1 MNTCPAL
8 RNLVPGLRRRS
19 VCFPGEEPVSF
30 FQMNSRMFRW
40 KRWLGAGAVAWLCA
54 VPAPAFESLTF
65 DLPSGAKESFWR
77 DELARRWQ
85 GRTEQAIEGGRIDVL
100 TDREAVEV
108 EFPHKWHEGIGQAL
122 HYASATGKQGVLAVI
137 AYARGEENL
146 RTRSRNQLELI
157 ARQCQTDGIRM
168 VVLFPNR
175 AEEFAHNGRPVADG
189 PPRYWL
195 SGESGVRHNDEC
207 VYFGKSKGRLCGPHE
222 GRPCKDC
229 GG

>member
-1 MNTCPAL
+1 MPKGCWWRA
-8 RNLVPGLRRRS
+8 G
-19 VCFPGEEPVSF
+19 G
-30 FQMNSRMFRW
+30 
-40 KRWLGAGAVAWLCA
+40 LGALLVLGAIS
-54 VPAPAFESLTF
+54 APAWETMTF

-137 AYARGEENL
+137 AYAQGEANL
-146 RTRSRNQLELI
+146 HGKSRETLEMIEKICLTNDI
-157 ARQCQTDGIRM
+157 KM

-175 AEEFAHNGRPVADG
+175 PEEFNHQPVPA
-189 PPRYWL
+189 
-195 SGESGVRHNDEC
+195 NN
-207 VYFGKSKGRLCGPHE
+207 
-222 GRPCKDC
+222 
-229 GG
+229 

>member
-1 MNTCPAL
+1 MPK
-8 RNLVPGLRRRS
+8 GSWRRA
-19 VCFPGEEPVSF
+19 G
-30 FQMNSRMFRW
+30 
-40 KRWLGAGAVAWLCA
+40 WLGTLLMLGAIS
-54 VPAPAFESLTF
+54 APAWETLTF

-85 GRTEQAIEGGRIDVL
+85 GRTEQAVEGGRVDVL

-157 ARQCQTDGIRM
+157 ARQCQADGLRM

-175 AEEFAHNGRPVADG
+175 AEEFAHTGRPAADG
-189 PPRYWL
+189 PPRFWL
-195 SGESGVRHNDEC
+195 SRESGVRHNDEC
-207 VYFGKSKGRLCGPHE
+207 IYFEKSKGRLCGPGE
-222 GRPCKDC
+222 GTPCKAC